1 MDTANVSNSGGLV
14 GAALHGG
21 VADGLAQG
29 QPSSSQAE
37 FVPYQHQL
45 VFGPGTNEYS
55 AIPESFPHTEYNPYP
70 SSEAWN
76 APSQPAHQQH
86 TQHYTS
92 LDPMSHFAPP
102 PHAFP
107 QQFTPHNFPTNQH
120 PFAATGAVTTA
131 SPQIATG
138 ALSTPPT
145 VVVGDAWREY
155 PPAAVTTATN
165 GARGATNTRPASITA
180 ARTKQSHKSPSIQQ
194 SFGPNFVR
202 NVATS
207 TPNAATLTT
216 NAMISTTNV
225 TTSTPKANA
234 ETRVKGC
241 PNVTVWSPHD
251 PSLQLTPDFL
261 KMISIVALGGD
272 PSASVGPPKKN
283 QKVASA
289 ASTASTAKVQPV
301 KTAAPPKSKLP
312 EDPVEKVR
320 YQIEDALECD
330 GDDDIEDIRKASK
343 QVWDVIIGIRPEQ
356 SKLVEV
362 AVRTILKVG
371 DNQILRAL
379 GESIL
384 FSIRLRKW
392 MTTEWNRDRNSPTL
406 LYKFCVSEEDLE
418 QSSWI
423 KALKSIGSKS
433 EDLRTRDICMA
444 ITRSARERS
453 AKKEREEKAKEKQQ
467 KPASLAASSSL
478 SDRTN
483 DKEKPLGNGAAAKSE
498 ASSNV
503 SVGIK
508 RKSEDDAKVGLTI
521 KKIALGEGKIPAVSS
536 SPNPKTGSSA
546 GNSKNTATPTAEKKL
561 TTSTTSS
568 TSANGSSASAKP
580 KTTASGFFKSLQGNR
595 PAIVKAPTKPVE
607 KKSTPNPESTPSTF
621 TSIFDQLVRQQK
633 EGTTGLRP
641 DSDSK
646 KRETDED
653 QNGSNKK
660 VRKKKTVRWKTGEDL
675 AKVKVIEWVEPEGEY
690 YGGSSGH
697 ENHEYGNARNF
708 DVEEGREA
716 LAALK
721 NRNFLEDE
729 EDLLDWYQP
738 LPIDF
743 GDLNHSSTSAD
754 NAISRGGKKEI
765 TSEEAKIQSK
775 RELQTLSALYTSP
788 AAIPYSPR
796 EPDSNSDGSQE
807 FGQQPTII
815 PLPDRL
821 KPPTGLETAFGSVQ
835 LNPQPAAVAD
845 ISSILSAINNF
856 QQPAQSQTQATANS
870 ILAQIQAITQSQ
882 QQPAAPPSVPF
893 TQPVAQQIAQ
903 AAPAPAQQ
911 PDLGSILMALGPNS
925 GQQQQASTSLLQNLV
940 QQGSV
945 AQGGTSAALTNILA
959 QMSSNPTVF
968 SFGQAIPNTYDT
980 SNSQTWP
987 TYEPQLHQPY
997 GSTSNHSNQ
1006 SSWATGSGTD
1016 EFGRTL
1022 REGDREKEGRGG
1034 KDVRGALREATGWD
1048 ERKSEVERHNGS
1060 GNNGNNGNE
1069 PARGGW
1075 SGGKHKK
1082 VKRPRR

>member
-1 MDTANVSNSGGLV
+1 
-14 GAALHGG
+14 
-21 VADGLAQG
+21 
-29 QPSSSQAE
+29 
-37 FVPYQHQL
+37 
-45 VFGPGTNEYS
+45 
-55 AIPESFPHTEYNPYP
+55 
-70 SSEAWN
+70 
-76 APSQPAHQQH
+76 
-86 TQHYTS
+86 
-92 LDPMSHFAPP
+92 MSHFAPP
-102 PHAFP
+102 PHTFP
-107 QQFTPHNFPTNQH
+107 QQFTSHNFSTNQH
-120 PFAATGAVTTA
+120 PFAATGAVTVA
-131 SPQIATG
+131 SPQVAT
-138 ALSTPPT
+138 
-145 VVVGDAWREY
+145 
-155 PPAAVTTATN
+155 
-165 GARGATNTRPASITA
+165 ASITA
-180 ARTKQSHKSPSIQQ
+180 TRTKQSHKSPSTQQ
-194 SFGPNFVR
+194 SFGPNVVR
-202 NVATS
+202 NIATS
-207 TPNAATLTT
+207 TPNAATLTPS
-216 NAMISTTNV
+216 AMTSTTNV
-225 TTSTPKANA
+225 TAPTPKTYA
-234 ETRVKGC
+234 EIRVKGC
-241 PNVTVWSPHD
+241 PNVTLRSPHD
-251 PSLQLTPDFL
+251 PSLQLPPDFL
-261 KMISIVALGGD
+261 SISSSRSNPLPDYRPSNFVTELISNVALGNE
-272 PSASVGPPKKN
+272 PSASVGPQKKN
-283 QKVASA
+283 QRVASA
-289 ASTASTAKVQPV
+289 ASTTKVQPV

-312 EDPVEKVR
+312 EDPAEKVR
-320 YQIEDALECD
+320 YQIEEALECD

-392 MTTEWNRDRNSPTL
+392 MTTEWNRDRNSPTVIMILKL

-433 EDLRTRDICMA
+433 EDQKTKDICMA
-444 ITRSARERS
+444 IAKSARERS
-453 AKKEREEKAKEKQQ
+453 AKKEREEKAKGGQQ

-483 DKEKPLGNGAAAKSE
+483 DKEKPLGNGTAAKSE

-503 SVGIK
+503 NVGIK
-508 RKSEDDAKVGLTI
+508 RKSEDDAKVGQYTA
-521 KKIALGEGKIPAVSS
+521 KKVALGEGKIPAATG
-536 SPNPKTGSSA
+536 SPNPKTSLST
-546 GNSKNTATPTAEKKL
+546 GNSKTAATPTAEKKL
-561 TTSTTSS
+561 TASTAPS

-580 KTTASGFFKSLQGNR
+580 KTTTSGFFKSLQGNR
-595 PAIVKAPTKPVE
+595 PTIVKAPTKPVE
-607 KKSTPNPESTPSTF
+607 KKSIPNPESTPSTF

-641 DSDSK
+641 DSDTK
-646 KRETDED
+646 KREADED

-743 GDLNHSSTSAD
+743 GDLNHVSTSAD
-754 NAISRGGKKEI
+754 NATSRGGKKEI

-796 EPDSNSDGSQE
+796 EPDSSGDGSQE
-807 FGQQPTII
+807 LDQQLTII

-821 KPPTGLETAFGSVQ
+821 KPPTNLQTALGSIQ
-835 LNPQPAAVAD
+835 LNPQPSPVVD
-845 ISSILSAINNF
+845 ISSILSVINNL
-856 QQPAQSQTQATANS
+856 QQPAQSQTQAAANT
-870 ILAQIQAITQSQ
+870 ILAQMQAITQNQ
-882 QQPAAPPSVPF
+882 QQPTASPPVPF
-893 TQPVAQQIAQ
+893 TQPVAQQITQ
-903 AAPAPAQQ
+903 AAPAPTQQ
-911 PDLGSILMALGPNS
+911 PDLSSILMALGPNS
-925 GQQQQASTSLLQNLV
+925 GQQQQAGTSLLQNLV

-959 QMSSNPTVF
+959 QMSSNPTAF
-968 SFGQAIPNTYDT
+968 SFGQAVPNTYDT
-980 SNSQTWP
+980 SNSQAWTA
-987 TYEPQLHQPY
+987 YESQFHQPY
-997 GSTSNHSNQ
+997 GSASSHPNQ

-1060 GNNGNNGNE
+1060 GNGGNE

-1082 VKRPRR
+1082 LPELHGTHLYPNAFFEW

>member
-1 MDTANVSNSGGLV
+1 MDTADVSNSGGLV

-21 VADGLAQG
+21 VADSMVQG
-29 QPSSSQAE
+29 QPSSSSQAE

-55 AIPESFPHTEYNPYP
+55 ALPESFPHAEYNPYP

-76 APSQPAHQQH
+76 APSQPTHQQH
-86 TQHYTS
+86 AQHYTS

-102 PHAFP
+102 PHAYP
-107 QQFTPHNFPTNQH
+107 QQFTSHNFSTNPH
-120 PFAATGAVTTA
+120 PFPAAGAVTTS

-145 VVVGDAWREY
+145 VQ
-155 PPAAVTTATN
+155 P
-165 GARGATNTRPASITA
+165 
-180 ARTKQSHKSPSIQQ
+180 HKSPNIQQ
-194 SFGPNFVR
+194 GFGPNVVR
-202 NVATS
+202 NLTTS
-207 TPNAATLTT
+207 TPNAATLTPNT
-216 NAMISTTNV
+216 MTSTTNV
-225 TTSTPKANA
+225 TASTSKANA
-234 ETRVKGC
+234 EIRVKGC
-241 PNVTVWSPHD
+241 PNITVRSAHD
-251 PSLQLTPDFL
+251 PSLQLPPDFL
-261 KMISIVALGGD
+261 KLISSVVLGNE
-272 PSASVGPPKKN
+272 PLASVGPPKKN
-283 QKVASA
+283 QKVINA
-289 ASTASTAKVQPV
+289 TSTAKVQPV
-301 KTAAPPKSKLP
+301 KSVAPSKPKLP
-312 EDPVEKVR
+312 EDPVEKIR
-320 YQIEDALECD
+320 YQIEEALEF
-330 GDDDIEDIRKASK
+330 DDDDNEDIRKASK

-406 LYKFCVSEEDLE
+406 LHKFCVSEEDLE

-433 EDLRTRDICMA
+433 EDQKTKDICMA

-483 DKEKPLGNGAAAKSE
+483 DKEKSLGNGTAAKSE
-498 ASSNV
+498 ASSSVN
-503 SVGIK
+503 VGIK
-508 RKSEDDAKVGLTI
+508 RKSEDDAKVGQNTI
-521 KKIALGEGKIPAVSS
+521 KKLALGEGKIPAVSS
-536 SPNPKTGSSA
+536 SLNSKTSLST
-546 GNSKNTATPTAEKKL
+546 GNSKNAATSTVEKKL
-561 TTSTTSS
+561 TTSTSSS
-568 TSANGSSASAKP
+568 TGANGSSASAKP
-580 KTTASGFFKSLQGNR
+580 KTTTSGFFKSLQGNR
-595 PAIVKAPTKPVE
+595 PVIVKAPTKPVE
-607 KKSTPNPESTPSTF
+607 RKATPNPESTPGTF

-641 DSDSK
+641 DSDTK
-646 KRETDED
+646 KREADED

-660 VRKKKTVRWKTGEDL
+660 IKKKKTVRWKTGEDL
-675 AKVKVIEWVEPEGEY
+675 ARVKVIEWVEPEGEY

-738 LPIDF
+738 LPLDF
-743 GDLNHSSTSAD
+743 GDLHRHVSTSAD

-775 RELQTLSALYTSP
+775 RELQTLSALYTSA
-788 AAIPYSPR
+788 AAIPDSPQ
-796 EPDSNSDGSQE
+796 EPDSNNDGSQE
-807 FGQQPTII
+807 FDQQPTII
-815 PLPDRL
+815 PLPDNL
-821 KPPTGLETAFGSVQ
+821 KPPTSLQTPFSSVQ
-835 LNPQPAAVAD
+835 QNPQPAVVPD
-845 ISSILSAINNF
+845 ISSILSAINSYP
-856 QQPAQSQTQATANS
+856 QPPQSQSQATAND
-870 ILAQIQAITQSQ
+870 ILAQIQAITRGQ
-882 QQPAAPPSVPF
+882 QQPTPPPAVPF
-893 TQPVAQQIAQ
+893 AQPVAQQIAQ
-903 AAPAPAQQ
+903 AAPASTQQ
-911 PDLGSILMALGPNS
+911 PDLSSILMALGPNS
-925 GQQQQASTSLLQNLV
+925 GQQQQAGTSLLQNLV

-945 AQGGTSAALTNILA
+945 AQGDTSAALTNILA
-959 QMSSNPTVF
+959 QMSSNPAAF
-968 SFGQAIPNTYDT
+968 SFGQAVPNAYDT
-980 SNSQTWP
+980 SNSHTWP
-987 TYEPQLHQPY
+987 TYESQLHQPY
-997 GSTSNHSNQ
+997 GNTSNHSNQ
-1006 SSWATGSGTD
+1006 SPWAAGSGTD

-1022 REGDREKEGRGG
+1022 RESDREKEGRGG
-1034 KDVRGALREATGWD
+1034 KDVRGALREAAGWD

-1060 GNNGNNGNE
+1060 GNNGNE
-1069 PARGGW
+1069 PTRGGW

-1082 VKRPRR
+1082 VKRPHK